1 MRSKPTRAYRP
12 DRLALIAS
20 IGLWCAL
27 APVLA
32 SAGSE
37 PAVLTQRVESETL
50 IIPPT
55 EDQYDEESAPPAQ
68 EDDDEDEGQVEGG
81 CLFME
86 RPLELIV

>member
-27 APVLA
+27 APALA

-37 PAVLTQRVESETL
+37 PAGLAQRVESETL

-55 EDQYDEESAPPAQ
+55 EDPSEESAPPAQ
-68 EDDDEDEGQVEGG
+68 EDDDDDEGQVDVG

>member
-27 APVLA
+27 EPVLA

-55 EDQYDEESAPPAQ
+55 EDPYEESAPPAQ
-68 EDDDEDEGQVEGG
+68 GDDDDDEGQVDEG